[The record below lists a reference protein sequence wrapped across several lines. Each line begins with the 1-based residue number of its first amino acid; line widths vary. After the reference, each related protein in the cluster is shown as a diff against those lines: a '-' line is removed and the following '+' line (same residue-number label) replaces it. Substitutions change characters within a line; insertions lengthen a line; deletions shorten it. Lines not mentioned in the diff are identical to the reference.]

1 MTYRIPLV
9 VNSWGP
15 EERATARAVIDSDR
29 HTMGVHVRKFEEAF
43 AQLVE
48 AKHAVMVTSGS
59 SALELA
65 AYWYTEHLGQN
76 TVVIPA
82 VTWPTTVWPFIRAGC
97 KVILADVDPETLLM
111 QHGEHYGFCHVP
123 VHLMGNRCE
132 ITEKMRIIEDSCE
145 AIQPVRGTIACYSMF
160 FSHHLNTV
168 EGGVVCT
175 NDDHVADWLRSAR
188 AHGWIRDCSPAYKAQ
203 IKAAHAGH
211 EKIDERFL
219 FENMG
224 WNMKPT
230 ELAAAIG
237 IIQLGKLKA
246 NMEARLHAYLYM
258 AEGLASLA
266 NQIQPMR
273 LVSNPAPFAFPL
285 ICRDAATKAR
295 LVAGL
300 EGGQSIE
307 TRPIAGGNLA
317 RQPAFRRYRDKWTAG
332 ELPGANKVHDC
343 GFFVGLY
350 PGMDCDYMVE
360 SIRKILA

>member
-1 MTYRIPLV
+1 MTPYRVPLI

-15 EERATARAVIDSDR
+15 EERATARAIIDSDR
-29 HTMGVHVRKFEEAF
+29 QTMGEHVRKFETAF
-43 AQLVE
+43 AEFVK
-48 AKHAVMVTSGS
+48 ANHAIMVTSGS

-65 AYWYTEHLGQN
+65 AFWYAEMIGRHI
-76 TVVIPA
+76 VVVPA

-97 KVILADVDPETLLM
+97 KVIFADVDPETLLM
-111 QHGEHYGFCHVP
+111 EHGEHYGFCHVP

-145 AIQPVRGTIACYSMF
+145 AIQPTVGTLACYSMF

-188 AHGWIRDCSPAYKAQ
+188 AHGWIRDCSPAYLAR
-203 IKAAHAGH
+203 ARAGRNA
-211 EKIDERFL
+211 EFDERFF

-230 ELAAAIG
+230 ELAAAVG
-237 IIQLGKLKA
+237 LVQLGKLKA

-258 AEGLASLA
+258 AENLASLE
-266 NQIQPMR
+266 NQVQPMR

-285 ICRDAATKAR
+285 ICRDSAVKAR

-317 RQPAFRRYRDKWTAG
+317 RQPAFIRYCDKWQAG
-332 ELPGANKVHDC
+332 ALPGADKVHDC
-343 GFFVGLY
+343 GFFIGLY
-350 PGMDCDYMVE
+350 PGMDCDYVVE

>member
-1 MTYRIPLV
+1 MMYRVPLV

-15 EERATARAVIDSDR
+15 EERATARAIIDSDR
-29 HTMGVHVRKFEEAF
+29 QTMGEHVRKFEAAF
-43 AQLVE
+43 AEIVK

-65 AYWYTEHLGQN
+65 AYWYAEHIGPN

-97 KVILADVDPETLLM
+97 KVIFEDVDSETLLM
-111 QHGEHYGFCHVP
+111 KHGEHYGFCHVP

-132 ITEKMRIIEDSCE
+132 ITEKMRLIEDSCE
-145 AIQPVRGTIACYSMF
+145 AIQSTVGTLACYSMY

-175 NDDHVADWLRSAR
+175 NEQVIADWLRSAR
-188 AHGWIRDCSPAYKAQ
+188 GHGWIRDRSDRHR
-203 IKAAHAGH
+203 IAGSH
-211 EKIDERFL
+211 PQMDQRFL
-219 FENMG
+219 FVTQG
-224 WNMKPT
+224 WNMKPM
-230 ELAAAIG
+230 ELQAAVG
-237 IIQLGKLKA
+237 LVQLQKLPSS
-246 NMEARLHAYLYM
+246 MEARLHAYLYM
-258 AEGLASLA
+258 AEKLSSLA

-273 LVSNPAPFAFPL
+273 LVSNPAPFAFPI

-307 TRPIAGGNLA
+307 TRPIAGGNLT
-317 RQPAFRRYRDKWTAG
+317 RQPAFRRYQDEWQAG
-332 ELPGANKVHDC
+332 ELPGADKVHDC
-343 GFFVGLY
+343 GFFIGLY
-350 PGMDCDYMVE
+350 PGMDCDYVVE